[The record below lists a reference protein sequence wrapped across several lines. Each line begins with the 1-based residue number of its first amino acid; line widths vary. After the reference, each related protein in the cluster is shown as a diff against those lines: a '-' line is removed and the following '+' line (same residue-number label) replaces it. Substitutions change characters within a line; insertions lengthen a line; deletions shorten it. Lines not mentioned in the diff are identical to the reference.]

1 MVNSLMLLCPRHQI
15 RNLEVRNQ
23 YYESSFGKPDAQ
35 KNELL
40 TTYIRTAGN
49 ISDLRE
55 ENVYLREQCFRAMA
69 LNAKMMHQGATALSL
84 HDLWEQAQAGR
95 VKPQVRIL
103 AACPLVAQCLCR
115 TGLSLLRRRCG
126 LTERRRIS
134 RNLSTRSRRL
144 FR

>member
-1 MVNSLMLLCPRHQI
+1 MIGSLLLLLPRHQI

-55 ENVYLREQCFRAMA
+55 ENEYLREQCFRAMA

-84 HDLWEQAQAGR
+84 HDLWEKAQAGR
-95 VKPQVRIL
+95 VKPQVAVPR
-103 AACPLVAQCLCR
+103 CHSSCSPCCR
-115 TGLSLLRRRCG
+115 TGPSSLRRNCG
-126 LTERRRIS
+126 WTARH
-134 RNLSTRSRRL
+134 
-144 FR
+144 